1 MSEHSGFNQEDRRL
15 AAIGL
20 AAQEWHLDK
29 KVSISLIIAVAGIIG
44 GMFVQTIYV
53 TRYFSGLE
61 SRVSNLES
69 YNTTQSA
76 VYDKKQDEQDRRLKD
91 LESVFPKIAVIDEK
105 LSNISTRLDIQT
117 TRMSQ
122 ILDAVNKH

>member
-1 MSEHSGFNQEDRRL
+1 M
-15 AAIGL
+15 A
-20 AAQEWHLDK
+20 
-29 KVSISLIIAVAGIIG
+29 LIIAVLGIIG
-44 GMFVQTIYV
+44 GMFLQTIYV

-61 SRVSNLES
+61 YRVSTLEN

-76 VYDKKQDEQDRRLKD
+76 VYDKKQDEQDHRLKD